1 MFDHQ
6 EKFGNQEICKSYHL
20 QAQKNFPSSPPG
32 QVDFLAGQVTFQA
45 SLPNEQPSKK
55 LSSSN

>member
-1 MFDHQ
+1 MFDQH

-20 QAQKNFPSSPPG
+20 QAEKNFLSGHSG
-32 QVDFLAGQVTFQA
+32 QVDFLAWQVTFQA
-45 SLPNEQPSKK
+45 SLPNEQVSRQ